1 MCDSLSESL
10 LTTLAEL
17 VAVNWQVSF
26 QCRSSVFLTVAL
38 PLHAK
43 QGQWTCLYIFSLQ
56 SQPEIS
62 SLDQGTF
69 TPSGI
74 IAHKAKETRNIVR
87 KFCLHEPPC
96 FFLRRYTS
104 NSVAQQASLAKSNF
118 NQVEVQKEDG
128 DVTKRAGKQFNK
140 KCRDI
145 IRCKLSFGVFHFRFF
160 HCHFVFVVHFFALQD
175 GSWR

>member
-1 MCDSLSESL
+1 MATLFIIWLESIEFCIYIYLGFFYYNRYFTSSLSIPSLCCRSRLSSGLQPVPYVFSAGWSHSPTSSKNISSKMCESLSESL

-74 IAHKAKETRNIVR
+74 VAHKAKETRNIVR

-96 FFLRRYTS
+96 FF
-104 NSVAQQASLAKSNF
+104 
-118 NQVEVQKEDG
+118 
-128 DVTKRAGKQFNK
+128 
-140 KCRDI
+140 
-145 IRCKLSFGVFHFRFF
+145 
-160 HCHFVFVVHFFALQD
+160 
-175 GSWR
+175 